1 MNRVG
6 CPLVLLIERPGS
18 AGEGRALVRFPDNA
32 LEAVL
37 LDVWRG
43 LVSPEALL
51 VAIADHPVWVPLP
64 DGAGGPPPTIVID
77 GEPYLVVYTSAG
89 QLAEAGVGEME
100 RIRVSGRRL
109 SRRTAKGSGFAVNPG
124 CRVGM
129 PLPAVAVDRLR
140 GEQPVRG
147 RRVRLDIPNPQPR
160 ELMNALIAEFQHTPA
175 VLEARIV
182 LSTVDDE
189 PGTLVVGIRPDRAIG
204 TWLPD
209 SHQAVRRA
217 TRTILLAYTVDGL
230 FLDEPGSV
238 VNWMI
243 QKTEPFYRRW

>member
-1 MNRVG
+1 M
-6 CPLVLLIERPGS
+6 P
-18 AGEGRALVRFPDNA
+18 FPDNA

-43 LVSPEALL
+43 MVSPEALL
-51 VAIADHPVWVPLP
+51 VAVADHPVWVPLP
-64 DGAGGPPPTIVID
+64 DQGPPPVLLID
-77 GEPYLVVYTSAG
+77 AEPYVAVFTSVEQLTVAG
-89 QLAEAGVGEME
+89 AGDLQRL
-100 RIRVSGRRL
+100 RIDGRRL
-109 SRRTAKGSGFAVNPG
+109 SLRTGKGTGFAVNPG

-140 GEQPVRG
+140 AERPAPG
-147 RRVRLDIPNPQPR
+147 RRVRLDIPRPQPR
-160 ELMNALIAEFQHTPA
+160 ELMNALIAEFHRTPA

-189 PGTLVVGIRPDRAIG
+189 PGTLVVGIRPDRGVAG
-204 TWLPD
+204 WLPD
-209 SHQAVRRA
+209 ARAAVDRA

-243 QKTEPFYRRW
+243 QKTEPFYVRW